1 MRFVILTAQEW
12 ESKMTSASKNALVF
26 GVGPRSGIGAEI
38 CHQAAAKGFHVFVN
52 GRTEE
57 KIVAVADDINANGG
71 QATPLLADVTDEHA
85 IQNAMIQVAADERP
99 LELAIYNAGNNR
111 PEAFLDVTPEIF
123 EQMWKVIC
131 FGGFLTAQATLRL
144 MAEQKDRAER
154 QSLLFTGASGSM
166 RGKSNFA
173 AFAAGKGALRMM
185 VQSIA
190 REFGPQGV
198 HVAHVV
204 IDGAVNGDKLRKNF
218 AGYLEKLG
226 DEGSLEVAAIA
237 QTFFMLHD
245 QPRTAWTQ
253 EIDLR
258 PFKETF

>member
-1 MRFVILTAQEW
+1 
-12 ESKMTSASKNALVF
+12 MTVASKNALIF
-26 GVGPRSGIGAEI
+26 GVGPRTGIGAEI

-57 KIVAVADDINANGG
+57 KIVAVADEINANGG
-71 QATPLLADVTDEHA
+71 EATPLLADVTDEHA
-85 IQNAMIQVAADERP
+85 IKNALIQVAADARP

-111 PEAFLDVTPEIF
+111 PEPFLDVTPEVF
-123 EQMWKVIC
+123 EQMWQVIC
-131 FGGFLTAQATLRL
+131 FGGFLAAQATLRL
-144 MAEQKDRAER
+144 MAEQKHQAER

-166 RGKSNFA
+166 RGKANFA

-185 VQSIA
+185 AQSIA
-190 REFGPQGV
+190 REYGPQGI

-204 IDGAVNGDKLRKNF
+204 IDGAVNGDKLRENY

-226 DEGSLEVAAIA
+226 EDGSLNVDAIA
-237 QTFFMLHD
+237 QTFFMLHE